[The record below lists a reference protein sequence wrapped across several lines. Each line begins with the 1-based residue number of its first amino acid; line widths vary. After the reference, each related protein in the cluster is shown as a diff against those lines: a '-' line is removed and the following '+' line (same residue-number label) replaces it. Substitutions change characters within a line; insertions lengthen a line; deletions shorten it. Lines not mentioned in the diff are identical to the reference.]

1 MNNEDMRRLAAAASR
16 VDFASFVHR
25 CFVTLNPSRPYY
37 PNWHILAIAHRL
49 EEVRLG
55 DIRRLIINVQPQT
68 LKSLMTSVAFPA
80 FLLGHDP
87 TRRIIVASHSTDL
100 ATKHHNDFRAIISER
115 WYQDLFPGM
124 RISGKNSE
132 SKVVTTR
139 NGYRLAASIDGTL
152 TGRGGNPI
160 IIDDP
165 LNAADALS
173 EKTRER
179 INDLIRISLLSRL
192 DDPQNG
198 AVILVMQ
205 RLDDNDPTGALLR
218 SSDDW
223 TVLKL
228 PAIAEREEK
237 IKIGP
242 DQYHVRHVGDVLHAE
257 RVPLSVLHKIRAE
270 RGADVFAAQY
280 QQAPVPPGGVTI
292 KREWIRRYDFLPP
305 YSFERSSSSPWCK
318 AGTPPRRWAA
328 RALSPSARPG

>member
-1 MNNEDMRRLAAAASR
+1 MNNEDMTRLAAAASR
-16 VDFASFVHR
+16 VDFASFVRR

-55 DIRRLIINVQPQT
+55 DIRRLVINVQPQT

-100 ATKHHNDFRAIISER
+100 ATKHHNDFRAIISAR
-115 WYQDLFPGM
+115 WYQDLFPEM
-124 RISGKNSE
+124 RISGKNTESE
-132 SKVVTTR
+132 VVTTR
-139 NGYRLAASIDGTL
+139 NGYRLAASVDGTL

-179 INDLIRISLLSRL
+179 INDLVRISLLSRL

-198 AVILVMQ
+198 AVILIMQ
-205 RLDDNDPTGALLR
+205 RLHNNDPTGATAQFQRLDGAQTPGDCR
-218 SSDDW
+218 ARGKDQDW
-223 TVLKL
+223 
-228 PAIAEREEK
+228 
-237 IKIGP
+237 
-242 DQYHVRHVGDVLHAE
+242 
-257 RVPLSVLHKIRAE
+257 S
-270 RGADVFAAQY
+270 
-280 QQAPVPPGGVTI
+280 
-292 KREWIRRYDFLPP
+292 
-305 YSFERSSSSPWCK
+305 
-318 AGTPPRRWAA
+318 
-328 RALSPSARPG
+328 RP